1 MLSLEFLKSM
11 LHYLTSLSHI
21 YVIYLIHKLMER
33 KVVNRRSITCHGLNL
48 VLDLDQNVLK
58 RFLPNNSLYLL
69 VSFLEPLLMYP

>member
-1 MLSLEFLKSM
+1 
-11 LHYLTSLSHI
+11 
-21 YVIYLIHKLMER
+21 MEG